1 MPARRASS
9 TVCLEMAQQNPTA
22 QVSSHCA
29 VAVLADLRTHLQ
41 WGGVGQSAD
50 FRLLTLE
57 AQAGPAV
64 AGTTFTSTGT
74 IPMSAR
80 RWKDRSTVTV
90 ADRPRRF
97 EFTTEARAG
106 DGRAMTATYSHR
118 YEISA
123 EGSGSRVVYT
133 LTQLAIANPMLRMA
147 LPGIRQLTWRMAIPM
162 FAGRGFRGLLA
173 LAADRATLS
182 VAATTSTRV
191 AGSPMTTEEL

>member
-1 MPARRASS
+1 
-9 TVCLEMAQQNPTA
+9 MAQQNPTA
-22 QVSSHCA
+22 QISSHCEAGPEA
-29 VAVLADLRTHLQ
+29 VYAVLADLRTHLQ

-80 RWKDRSTVTV
+80 RWNDRSTVTV

-123 EGSGSRVVYT
+123 EGS
-133 LTQLAIANPMLRMA
+133 
-147 LPGIRQLTWRMAIPM
+147 
-162 FAGRGFRGLLA
+162 
-173 LAADRATLS
+173 
-182 VAATTSTRV
+182 
-191 AGSPMTTEEL
+191 